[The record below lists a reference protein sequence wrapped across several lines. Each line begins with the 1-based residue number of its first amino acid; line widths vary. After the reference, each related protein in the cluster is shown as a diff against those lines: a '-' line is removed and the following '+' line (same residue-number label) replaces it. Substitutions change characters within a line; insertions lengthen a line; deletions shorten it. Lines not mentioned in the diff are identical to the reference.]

1 VSCRRDSSQV
11 REQASEAVERGFGC
25 GGEGV
30 AGVDGEG
37 WERAWAARGDW
48 SGWREE
54 ARVRASGLMEVR
66 PNELEGRKADRVECV
81 SCT

>member
-11 REQASEAVERGFGC
+11 RGQASEAVERGFGC

-37 WERAWAARGDW
+37 WERAGRGL
-48 SGWREE
+48 GQ
-54 ARVRASGLMEVR
+54 RVGI
-66 PNELEGRKADRVECV
+66 GADGERRRG
-81 SCT
+81 